1 MLSNE
6 NNMINLGNY
15 EEYFI
20 LYMDNELS
28 ADDKLMVEN
37 FIAQHPHLAE
47 ELELLMSTKLP
58 FDEVSFGN
66 KEELLSSSMKVN
78 TVDEALLLYIDNELP
93 SADKKVVEGQ
103 IASNKDY
110 ALQHSVLLQT
120 KLDASEHIPHPNKK
134 ELYRHTEKVIA
145 LKGWMRIAA
154 AVVILL
160 FGSLFF
166 LLNNRGSQT
175 DIPGASSTASNL
187 PKQQT
192 APVIKESEQP
202 LNKAIQNSPV
212 DAQVQDVAQV
222 PVNKVQKT
230 TVSQIAP
237 SKKDAKENAA
247 PIDNVESSVAQQNM
261 ERQREV
267 IKFDARHFT
276 QVKEIPADAVVVN
289 KTIAHNPVT
298 SNLPLRT
305 IDEDTPIETAGS
317 DGDFKNTKK
326 NSAKGFFR
334 KVSRFIERNT
344 GIGTANSDEQTLIGA
359 VALKLK

>member
-28 ADDKLMVEN
+28 AEEKLMVEN

-93 SADKKVVEGQ
+93 AADKKVVEQQ

-120 KLDASEHIPHPNKK
+120 KLDASEQIPHPNKK

-145 LKGWMRIAA
+145 LKGWMRVAA
-154 AVVILL
+154 AVVVLL

-166 LLNNRGSQT
+166 LLSNQGSQT
-175 DIPGASSTASNL
+175 EIPGTSTTASTS
-187 PKQQT
+187 PKQQPV
-192 APVIKESEQP
+192 PVIEKEQP
-202 LNKAIQNSPV
+202 PVNKSMENPSV
-212 DAQVQDVAQV
+212 DAQVQDVAQA
-222 PVNKVQKT
+222 PVNKIHNT
-230 TVSQIAP
+230 TVQSPIQQKKETKIDIAP
-237 SKKDAKENAA
+237 NNIE
-247 PIDNVESSVAQQNM
+247 ETSVAQQSV

-267 IKFDARHFT
+267 IKFDVNRFT
-276 QVKEIPADAVVVN
+276 QGKEIPVDAVVVN
-289 KTIAHNPVT
+289 KTIAYNPVT
-298 SNLPLRT
+298 SDLPTRT
-305 IDEDTPIETAGS
+305 IDEDAQETADPS
-317 DGDFKNTKK
+317 GDFKNTKK

>member
-28 ADDKLMVEN
+28 AEEKLMVEN

-47 ELELLMSTKLP
+47 ELDVLMSTKLP
-58 FDEVSFGN
+58 SDEVSFGN
-66 KEELLSSSMKVN
+66 KEELLSYSMKVN

-93 SADKKVVEGQ
+93 KAEKKVVEQQ

-120 KLDASEHIPHPNKK
+120 KLDASEQIPHPNKK
-134 ELYRHTEKVIA
+134 ELYRHTEKVVA
-145 LKGWMRIAA
+145 LKSWMRVAA
-154 AVVILL
+154 AVVVLL

-166 LLNNRGSQT
+166 LLNNQGSQT
-175 DIPGASSTASNL
+175 EIPSISTTASTS
-187 PKQQT
+187 PKLET
-192 APVIKESEQP
+192 APVIKESVQP
-202 LNKAIQNSPV
+202 VNKSMQNSSV
-212 DAQVQDVAQV
+212 DVQVQDVAQA
-222 PVNKVQKT
+222 PANKIQNT
-230 TVSQIAP
+230 TVQQAAPQEKEEKINIAP
-237 SKKDAKENAA
+237 N
-247 PIDNVESSVAQQNM
+247 NVDETSVAQQNA
-261 ERQREV
+261 ERPREV
-267 IKFDARHFT
+267 IKFDVNRFT
-276 QVKEIPADAVVVN
+276 QGKEIPVDAVVVN

-298 SNLPLRT
+298 SGLPTRT
-305 IDEDTPIETAGS
+305 IDEDALETADPS
-317 DGDFKNTKK
+317 GDFKNTKK